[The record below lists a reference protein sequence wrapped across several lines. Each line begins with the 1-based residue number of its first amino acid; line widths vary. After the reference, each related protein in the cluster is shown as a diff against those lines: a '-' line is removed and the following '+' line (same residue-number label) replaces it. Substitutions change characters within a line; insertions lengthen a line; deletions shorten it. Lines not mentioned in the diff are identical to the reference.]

1 MEKNTFIIILVLIM
15 PFLLSACQDGSQ
27 IITKD
32 FSHTMWKDDKNG
44 TTLLFI
50 EDYLLVDS
58 GEIKTDMEFEDLKD
72 IKYGSGKYRDIQI
85 ISNDDRIE
93 IRDEEGLIMEFEK
106 LSDDRMKDQYG
117 TVFVKTAI
125 D

>member
-1 MEKNTFIIILVLIM
+1 MNKKILIIILVLVLS
-15 PFLLSACQDGSQ
+15 FSLSACQEENQ

-32 FSHTMWKDDKNG
+32 FNYTIWKDDSESI
-44 TTLLFI
+44 TLLFI
-50 EDYLLVDS
+50 ENYLLVS
-58 GEIKTDMEFEDLKD
+58 SEEVKKDMEFEDLKD
-72 IKYGSGKYRDIQI
+72 IKYENAKYKDIQI
-85 ISNDDRIE
+85 ISNDNRIE

-117 TVFVKTAI
+117 IVFVKRSI